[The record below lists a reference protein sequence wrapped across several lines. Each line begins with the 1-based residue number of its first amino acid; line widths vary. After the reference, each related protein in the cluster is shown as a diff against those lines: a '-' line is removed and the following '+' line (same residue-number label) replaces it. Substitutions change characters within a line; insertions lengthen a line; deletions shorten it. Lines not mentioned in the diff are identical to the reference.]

1 MAIRPGPNASVS
13 ASSIQLYKEPPPEEA
28 SSSTCSEPT
37 NDRKLLCKNLRTV
50 LPVNFKP
57 TPYSVI
63 CGRGRKCAE
72 SIGNRRLNVIAQM
85 FIPRYSQATRK
96 EEKSL
101 IVTEILE
108 LVRDACPNE
117 RHAFLRLINGEWWEA
132 ENLSAREKVGTVLRD
147 SLHSKYRSSTKSKL
161 ARRKERKEARKA
173 QISVDDIFCLDI
185 DLDQLSDD
193 SSALSGEELEID
205 NIFS

>member
-1 MAIRPGPNASVS
+1 MAIHPGPNTSVS
-13 ASSIQLYKEPPPEEA
+13 ASSIQLHREPSPAEV
-28 SSSTCSEPT
+28 SSSSCSEPT
-37 NDRKLLCKNLRTV
+37 NDGKSLCKNLRTL
-50 LPVNFKP
+50 LPVDFKP
-57 TPYSVI
+57 TPYSVV

-72 SIGNRRLNVIAQM
+72 SVGNRRLNVTAQM

-117 RHAFLRLINGEWWEA
+117 RHAFLRFTNGQWWEA

-173 QISVDDIFCLDI
+173 QISVDKSICLDI

-193 SSALSGEELEID
+193 SSALSGEELEMD